1 MAVINIMVTDDHQM
15 FIDGLESLLK
25 SNPEFKILPSA
36 TSWTLLK
43 MELQRN
49 IPNVL
54 LLDISMPEMNGIDI
68 VHKLKI
74 THPEIKIIL
83 LSMFDDAYH
92 IREGISAGVNGYIL
106 KETSKEELFNAIK
119 TVHDGGSFYSQSV
132 TETLIKGMQTV
143 NRKEVKLSE
152 REKQVLQLLTEENT
166 TQEIAKILKLSPY
179 TIETHRKNLLSK
191 LDVRNTTGLVKYA
204 LNVGLAKLD

>member
-1 MAVINIMVTDDHQM
+1 MVTDDHQM

>member
-1 MAVINIMVTDDHQM
+1 MVTDDHQM

-83 LSMFDDAYH
+83 LSMFDDPYH

>member
-83 LSMFDDAYH
+83 LSMFDDPYH

>member
-1 MAVINIMVTDDHQM
+1 MVTDDHQM

-83 LSMFDDAYH
+83 LSMFDDPYH

-204 LNVGLAKLD
+204 LNIGLAKLD